1 MITMLYLYAIL
12 YFYYICIILLY
23 EKGILK
29 GINLIRKIKKYA
41 TTNTLV
47 VLGIILGVA
56 FGILFPELAL
66 KQKLIGTAFVYF
78 LKMLVVPLVF
88 ASIYVAILGLGSI
101 EHLKRMGLKT
111 IGLYILTT
119 ALAVVT
125 AIIAMNIFHIGE
137 HVSNVGLEYAKAATL
152 APFSFENM
160 ILSFIPTNIFHALA
174 EGKMMQI
181 IIFAIMFGVA
191 SLYLSPKQQ
200 EPLTNFF
207 TSVSEAMLKMAEWV
221 ILMTPIG
228 VFSLISYVIAEQGID
243 VVFGLYKYVLV
254 VIGVILF
261 HGLITLPAILK
272 FFTKVNPY
280 AYLSNVRE
288 APIMAF
294 STASSAAT
302 LPVSMRVVEEIGGVD
317 KKTASFVLP
326 LGATVSMDGTAA
338 YLSVA
343 VLYIANLAGVALSL
357 GDQILLGITVVALS
371 VGVAALPSASLVMM
385 VIILNQIG
393 LPVEYMALIVA
404 VDRILD
410 MCRTSLN
417 VTSDLIV
424 TKIVDEFEKRR

>member
-1 MITMLYLYAIL
+1 MITTIQ
-12 YFYYICIILLY
+12 
-23 EKGILK
+23 
-29 GINLIRKIKKYA
+29 KYT

-47 VLGIILGVA
+47 IFGIIFGAL
-56 FGILFPELAL
+56 FGIFFPEIAL
-66 KQKLIGTAFVYF
+66 QQKVIGVAFVYF

-88 ASIYVAILGLGSI
+88 ASIFVAILGLGSI

-111 IGLYILTT
+111 IGLYMLTT
-119 ALAVVT
+119 ALAVLT
-125 AIIAMNIFHIGE
+125 AIVAMNLFPIGE
-137 HVSNVGLEYAKAATL
+137 HVSSAGLVFEKAATI
-152 APFSFENM
+152 APFSFESM

-174 EGKMMQI
+174 SGSMMQI
-181 IIFAIMFGVA
+181 IVFAILFGVA
-191 SLYLSPKQQ
+191 SLYLSPEQQ
-200 EPLTNFF
+200 KPLVSLF

-221 ILMTPIG
+221 ILLTPLG
-228 VFSLISYVIAEQGID
+228 VFSLISYVIAEQGIE
-243 VVFGLYKYVLV
+243 VVFGLYKYILV
-254 VIGVILF
+254 VVGVILF
-261 HGLITLPAILK
+261 HALITLPAVLRL
-272 FFTKVNPY
+272 FTKVNPY
-280 AYLSNVRE
+280 KYLSLVRE

-317 KKTASFVLP
+317 KKNASFVLP

-343 VLYIANLAGVALSL
+343 VLYIANLAGVALSF
-357 GDQILLGITVVALS
+357 GDQVLLGVTVVALS

-385 VIILNQIG
+385 VVILNQIG

-424 TKIVDEFEKRR
+424 TKIVDEFEKKRNT